1 MTRVLTRTR
10 QTGTDGASALT
21 HESGLAE
28 GEPRHVSRYSS
39 AVPSAAP
46 DSRDPVER
54 DSWHRWPWLP
64 LAVLLGSL
72 IVFSA
77 LAVASWVLYD
87 QAEQRLLEERTSQA
101 AQVLTIAVANQHAP
115 IDAAAT
121 IAGAS
126 GGDPDLFVASMAD
139 NVGPPPRQFNSA
151 ALYRLSDG
159 QPVAAL
165 GDQIDLPAQG
175 QTSVASIAE
184 TATSHEFVVVD
195 LLSDGRRLGYAAVD
209 TQDAPQYLVYAERQ
223 LNADPNATRRTDE
236 PFAKLDYAIYLNDEQ
251 PGHLLSTSLPAGDLP
266 IDSRRESATSEF
278 GNQQLLMVMTPIGK
292 LSSWLFANL
301 WWIVGAAGVMF
312 SIGAAWLTR
321 NLYKRREQAL
331 TLAHENAR
339 LYDEQRHIAETLQ
352 LSLLPQ
358 VLVPP
363 PGGHVTARY
372 WPAGEASLIGGD
384 FYDAFRVDAD
394 RWGVVI
400 GDVCGK
406 GIEAAA
412 ITGLVRH
419 TVRAAARNAT
429 SPAEVLR
436 DVHRALS
443 DHQPSTYCTV
453 CFGYVSVGR
462 DGSQSLTIALGGHP
476 SPVLRGAGGSTH
488 EIGEPGS
495 LLGIFE
501 PVLRDTT
508 VAIAPGD
515 TLVLYTDGLTDAP
528 ANQAVPIEELM
539 ELVRAEGHEP
549 VELLAD
555 SIRPLKR
562 RRRPRG
568 SNDDTAIVVLRFGV
582 PADLDDAL
590 RRADFDVTES
600 APV

>member
-1 MTRVLTRTR
+1 V
-10 QTGTDGASALT
+10 G
-21 HESGLAE
+21 E
-28 GEPRHVSRYSS
+28 GDLRDVSRYSS
-39 AVPSAAP
+39 SVPSAPP
-46 DSRDPVER
+46 DSRNPVER
-54 DSWHRWPWLP
+54 GSWRRWPWLP

-72 IVFSA
+72 IIFAA
-77 LAVASWVLYD
+77 LSVASWMLYD
-87 QAEQRLLEERTSQA
+87 QAEQRLLEERTGEV
-101 AQVLTIAVANQHAP
+101 AQVLAVAVGNLQAP
-115 IDAAAT
+115 VESAAT
-121 IAGAS
+121 IAGFS
-126 GGDPDLFVASMAD
+126 EGNPEYFVASMAD
-139 NVGPPPRQFNSA
+139 EVGPPPRRFTSA
-151 ALYRLSDG
+151 VLYRVADG

-165 GDQIDLPAQG
+165 GDPVAVTAEG
-175 QTSVASIAE
+175 PTSVAGIAE
-184 TATSHEFVVVD
+184 TATANGFVIVD
-195 LLSDGRRLGYAAVD
+195 LISSDRRLGYAAVD
-209 TQDAPQYLVYAERQ
+209 HAKAPQFLVYGERQ
-223 LNADPNATRRTDE
+223 LNPDPNVRTRTDE
-236 PFAKLDYAIYLNDEQ
+236 PFAQLNYAIYLNDEL
-251 PGHLLSTSLPAGDLP
+251 PDHLISSSLPSDNLP
-266 IDSRRESATSEF
+266 IDGRRESATSPF
-278 GNQQLLMVMTPIGK
+278 GDQQLLVVMTPIGQ

-321 NLYKRREQAL
+321 SLYKRREEAL
-331 TLAHENAR
+331 TLANENAR

-358 VLVPP
+358 VLEPP

-406 GIEAAA
+406 GIDAAA

-429 SPAEVLR
+429 SPADVLR

-443 DHQPSTYCTV
+443 DHQPSTFCTV
-453 CFGYVSVGR
+453 CFFYVNVDH

-476 SPVLRGAGGSTH
+476 APVLRRADGAVR
-488 EIGEPGS
+488 EIGVAGS

-501 PVLRDTT
+501 PVLTDTT
-508 VAIAPGD
+508 VPVAPGD

-528 ANQAVPIEELM
+528 SDQAVPIAELL
-539 ELVRAEGHEP
+539 ELLGAEGDES

-568 SNDDTAIVVLRFGV
+568 SNDDTAIVVLRFGE
-582 PADLDDAL
+582 PAERDDQL
-590 RRADFDVTES
+590 PQADFDVAES
-600 APV
+600 ARV

>member
-1 MTRVLTRTR
+1 
-10 QTGTDGASALT
+10 
-21 HESGLAE
+21 
-28 GEPRHVSRYSS
+28 
-39 AVPSAAP
+39 VPSAPP
-46 DSRDPVER
+46 DSRNAAER
-54 DSWHRWPWLP
+54 GSWLRWPWLP

-72 IVFSA
+72 VIFAA
-77 LAVASWVLYD
+77 LSVASWVLYD
-87 QAEQRLLEERTSQA
+87 QAEQRLLEERTGEA
-101 AQVLTIAVANQHAP
+101 LQVLTVAVGNLQAP
-115 IDAAAT
+115 IEAAAT

-126 GGDPDLFVASMAD
+126 DGNPDFFVATMAD
-139 NVGPPPRQFNSA
+139 EVGAPPRPFTSA
-151 ALYRLSDG
+151 VLYRVSDG
-159 QPVAAL
+159 QPISAL
-165 GDQIDLPAQG
+165 GAPVDLPAQG
-175 QTSVASIAE
+175 HTSVASIAE
-184 TATSHEFVVVD
+184 TATSNDFVVVD
-195 LLSDGRRLGYAAVD
+195 LLTEGRRLGYAAVD
-209 TQDAPQYLVYAERQ
+209 HKDQPQYLVYAERQ
-223 LNADPNATRRTDE
+223 LNPEPNATRRTDE
-236 PFAKLDYAIYLNDEQ
+236 PFAQLDYAIYLNEEQ
-251 PGHLLSTSLPAGDLP
+251 PDHLISTSLAISDLP
-266 IDSRRESATSEF
+266 IDSRRESATSDF
-278 GNQQLLMVMTPIGK
+278 GNQQLVLVMTPINQ
-292 LSSWLFANL
+292 LSSWLFVNL
-301 WWIVGAAGVMF
+301 WWIIGTAGVMF

-321 NLYKRREQAL
+321 GLYKRREEAL
-331 TLAHENAR
+331 TLAHDNAR

-384 FYDAFRVDAD
+384 FYDAFRVDAN

-406 GIEAAA
+406 GIDAAA

-436 DVHRALS
+436 DVHLALS
-443 DHQPSTYCTV
+443 DHQPSTFCTV
-453 CFGYVSVGR
+453 CFFYVTVAA

-476 SPVLRGAGGSTH
+476 SPVLRRADGAVR

-501 PVLRDTT
+501 PVLTDTT
-508 VAIAPGD
+508 VPVAPGD
-515 TLVLYTDGLTDAP
+515 TVVLYTDGLTDAP
-528 ANQAVPIEELM
+528 ANQAVPIEELFD
-539 ELVRAEGHEP
+539 LLGAEGDEP

-582 PADLDDAL
+582 PVHPDELL
-590 RRADFDVTES
+590 PQTDVDVAES
-600 APV
+600 AHV

>member
-1 MTRVLTRTR
+1 MC
-10 QTGTDGASALT
+10 
-21 HESGLAE
+21 
-28 GEPRHVSRYSS
+28 RYSS
-39 AVPSAAP
+39 LVPSAPP
-46 DSRDPVER
+46 DSRKTAER
-54 DSWHRWPWLP
+54 GSWLRWPWLP

-72 IVFSA
+72 VVFAA
-77 LAVASWVLYD
+77 LSVASWVLYD
-87 QAEQRLLEERTSQA
+87 QAEQRLLEERTGEAS
-101 AQVLTIAVANQHAP
+101 QVLKVAVGNLQGP
-115 IDAAAT
+115 IEAAAT
-121 IAGAS
+121 VAGAS
-126 GGDPDLFVASMAD
+126 DGNPDFFVATMAD
-139 NVGPPPRQFNSA
+139 EVGAPPLPFTSA
-151 ALYRLSDG
+151 VLYRLSDG
-159 QPVAAL
+159 QPISAL
-165 GDQIDLPAQG
+165 GAPVDLPAQG

-184 TATSHEFVVVD
+184 TATSNEFVVVD
-195 LLSDGRRLGYAAVD
+195 LLSEGRRLGYAAVD
-209 TQDAPQYLVYAERQ
+209 HMDQPQYLVYAERQ
-223 LNADPNATRRTDE
+223 LNPEPNATRRNDE
-236 PFAKLDYAIYLNDEQ
+236 PFAQLDYAIYLNEEQ
-251 PGHLLSTSLPAGDLP
+251 PDHLIGTSLAVSDLP
-266 IDSRRESATSEF
+266 IDTRRESATSDF
-278 GNQQLLMVMTPIGK
+278 GNQQLLLVMTPISQ

-301 WWIVGAAGVMF
+301 WWIIGIAGVMF
-312 SIGAAWLTR
+312 SITAAWLTR
-321 NLYKRREQAL
+321 SLYKRREEAL
-331 TLAHENAR
+331 TLADDNAR

-384 FYDAFRVDAD
+384 FYDAFRVDAN

-406 GIEAAA
+406 GIDAAA

-436 DVHRALS
+436 DVHLALS
-443 DHQPSTYCTV
+443 DHQPSTFCTV
-453 CFGYVSVGR
+453 CFFYVTVAA

-476 SPVLRGAGGSTH
+476 SPVLRGVDGAVR

-501 PVLRDTT
+501 PVLTDTT
-508 VAIAPGD
+508 VPVAPGD
-515 TLVLYTDGLTDAP
+515 TVVLYTDGLTDAP
-528 ANQAVPIEELM
+528 ANQAVPIGELFD
-539 ELVRAEGHEP
+539 LLGAEGDEP

-582 PADLDDAL
+582 PVQPDEVPPET
-590 RRADFDVTES
+590 DVDVVES
-600 APV
+600 AHV

>member
-1 MTRVLTRTR
+1 MAGGHLCA
-10 QTGTDGASALT
+10 D
-21 HESGLAE
+21 
-28 GEPRHVSRYSS
+28 SRYSS
-39 AVPSAAP
+39 SVPSAP
-46 DSRDPVER
+46 SDSRAPLER
-54 DSWHRWPWLP
+54 WSWRRWPWLP

-72 IVFSA
+72 IIFAA
-77 LAVASWVLYD
+77 LSVASWMLYD
-87 QAEQRLLEERTSQA
+87 QAEQRLLEERTVQA
-101 AQVLTIAVANQHAP
+101 SQVLTVAVGNVQAP
-115 IDAAAT
+115 VESAAT
-121 IAGAS
+121 IAGFS
-126 GGDPDLFVASMAD
+126 DGNPEYFVASMAD
-139 NVGPPPRQFNSA
+139 QIGPPPRRFNSA
-151 ALYRLSDG
+151 VLYRIADG
-159 QPVAAL
+159 QPVASL
-165 GDQIDLPAQG
+165 GEPVVLSADGP
-175 QTSVASIAE
+175 TSVAGIAE
-184 TATSHEFVVVD
+184 TAAANGFVIVD
-195 LLSDGRRLGYAAVD
+195 LMSSGRRLGYAAVD
-209 TQDAPQYLVYAERQ
+209 HADAPQFLVYAERQ
-223 LNADPNATRRTDE
+223 LNPDPNVRTRTDE

-251 PGHLLSTSLPAGDLP
+251 PDHLISSSLPSDELP
-266 IDSRRESATSEF
+266 IDSRRESATSAF
-278 GNQQLLMVMTPIGK
+278 GDQQLLLVMTPIGQ

-301 WWIVGAAGVMF
+301 WWIVGLAGVMF

-321 NLYKRREQAL
+321 SLYQRREEAL
-331 TLAHENAR
+331 TLANEIAR

-358 VLVPP
+358 VLEPP

-406 GIEAAA
+406 GIDAAA

-443 DHQPSTYCTV
+443 DHQPSTFCTV
-453 CFGYVSVGR
+453 CFFYVTV
-462 DGSQSLTIALGGHP
+462 DHEGSQSITIALGGHP
-476 SPVLRGAGGSTH
+476 SPVLRRADGTTC

-501 PVLRDTT
+501 PVLIDAT
-508 VAIAPGD
+508 VPVAPGD
-515 TLVLYTDGLTDAP
+515 TVVLYTDGLTDAP
-528 ANQAVPIEELM
+528 ANQAVPIEELID
-539 ELVRAEGHEP
+539 LLGAEGDEP

-568 SNDDTAIVVLRFGV
+568 SNDDTAIVVLRFGQ
-582 PADLDDAL
+582 PAPRDERLPQ
-590 RRADFDVTES
+590 ADFDVAES